1 MNYWRAI
8 TKNGDVRNEQS
19 VKWSDIENDIE
30 ELSLIINSNSNQ
42 QKITLPK
49 GYEYVQAKTASADLN
64 GENAVIESKYIGI
77 IIGNN
82 IMKVRVDE
90 KTNNISVEIE

>member
-1 MNYWRAI
+1 MNYWRAV

-30 ELSLIINSNSNQ
+30 ELSLVINSNQ
-42 QKITLPK
+42 QRITLPK
-49 GYEYVQAKTASADLN
+49 GYKYIQAKTASADLN
-64 GENAVIESKYIGI
+64 GENAVIESRYIGV

-82 IMKVRVDE
+82 IVKVRVDE